1 MTGDAPAAFAAEV
14 ARLRA
19 DAGLSLAELARA
31 AHSSRGYLHHVEHG
45 RRWPSRSVVA
55 ALDAAL
61 GAGGALLVVWERA
74 AQERRPVRRAH
85 YRAGRLPPLIGAN
98 GSAGSAV
105 VDVVAMRTMVHA
117 LQAADRQVGGGRLYP
132 MVVRYLHAEVAPAL
146 VDARADADSGELF
159 AAAAAVTDIAGW
171 MAHDGGQ
178 DSAARVHFS
187 RAYRFAT
194 AAGSEPLA
202 ANVCAS
208 MSHLAGQLGQS
219 TDAVRIAEAG
229 LGRLRGADG
238 TARLVARLH
247 AGRAY
252 GLALRGESRNCTDA
266 LADAERALASAGST
280 EPVEWAAR
288 YDEGS
293 LASESALCLLGL
305 GDLAGAER
313 AAERVIELRDGDR
326 VRSRAFGQLTL
337 ARVLVGVGRLDEA
350 AALGATVCAAVPSLT
365 SWRVRSRLVDLGAAL
380 RPHREIAGVT
390 GFLGQLAAL
399 PSGTAREE
407 PTWPV

>member
-208 MSHLAGQLGQS
+208 MSHLAGQLEGLDRQS
-219 TDAVRIAEAG
+219 R
-229 LGRLRGADG
+229 
-238 TARLVARLH
+238 
-247 AGRAY
+247 
-252 GLALRGESRNCTDA
+252 
-266 LADAERALASAGST
+266 
-280 EPVEWAAR
+280 
-288 YDEGS
+288 
-293 LASESALCLLGL
+293 
-305 GDLAGAER
+305 
-313 AAERVIELRDGDR
+313 
-326 VRSRAFGQLTL
+326 
-337 ARVLVGVGRLDEA
+337 
-350 AALGATVCAAVPSLT
+350 
-365 SWRVRSRLVDLGAAL
+365 
-380 RPHREIAGVT
+380 
-390 GFLGQLAAL
+390 
-399 PSGTAREE
+399 
-407 PTWPV
+407 